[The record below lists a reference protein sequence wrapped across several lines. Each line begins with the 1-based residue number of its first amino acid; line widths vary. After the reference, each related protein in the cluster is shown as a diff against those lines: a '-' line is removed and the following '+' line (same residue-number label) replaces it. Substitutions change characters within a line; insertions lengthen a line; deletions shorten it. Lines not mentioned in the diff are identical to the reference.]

1 MLVVQRMAIRLMRLD
16 GDDRRAQSIEVY
28 LSRKQKK
35 KKKKKVQNPK
45 MTNLLHSRIT
55 N

>member
-35 KKKKKVQNPK
+35 KKKEGAK
-45 MTNLLHSRIT
+45 SEDD
-55 N
+55 

>member
-35 KKKKKVQNPK
+35 KKKKEGAK
-45 MTNLLHSRIT
+45 SEDD
-55 N
+55 